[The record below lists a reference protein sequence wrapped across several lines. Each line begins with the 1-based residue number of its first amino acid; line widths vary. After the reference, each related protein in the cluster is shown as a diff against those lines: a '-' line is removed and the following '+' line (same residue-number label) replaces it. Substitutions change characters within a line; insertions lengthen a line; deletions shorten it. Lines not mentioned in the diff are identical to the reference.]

1 MTDQAPPLPAEGG
14 SYIRTEQGAL
24 VPAPTHDAPKPA
36 KAPRK
41 PPVKEA

>member
-1 MTDQAPPLPAEGG
+1 MPETPQSLPAEGG
-14 SYIRTEQGAL
+14 SYIRNEKGEL
-24 VPAPTHDAPKPA
+24 VPAPTHDAPEPA

>member
-1 MTDQAPPLPAEGG
+1 MTATPQPLPAAGG
-14 SYIRTEQGAL
+14 SYIRNEKGEL
-24 VPAPTHDAPKPA
+24 VPAPIQSAPEPA